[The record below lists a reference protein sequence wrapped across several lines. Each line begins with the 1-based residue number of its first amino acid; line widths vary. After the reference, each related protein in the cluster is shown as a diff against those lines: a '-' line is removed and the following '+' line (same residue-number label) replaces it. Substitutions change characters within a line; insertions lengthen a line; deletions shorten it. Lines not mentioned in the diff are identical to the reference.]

1 MVAGYRDTQEWIDRL
16 IARDSDA
23 WHVFLQQIGSMVTGI
38 CRRAGLGGDDVDDV
52 AQALVL
58 KLLENNSRALRRL
71 DVTTDEKFFSWVK
84 VVAGRLVLDDIRA
97 GNARQNYEEK
107 WAQERY
113 REIFSS
119 PINEPIET
127 RVLLENAVTG
137 LPPEDRALFHLDLAG
152 LKHKEIGQILG
163 LTLTTVQKRHARM
176 RDRLREIC
184 HVQRKV
190 EKS

>member
-1 MVAGYRDTQEWIDRL
+1 VVAGYRDTQEWIDRL

-152 LKHKEIGQILG
+152 LKHREIGQILG